1 MTVKESVCHLTVAD
15 NGVGLPD
22 GFNMKV
28 AESLGFQLVSTL
40 VEQIDGVMEIGSG
53 EGTVMH
59 IIFRAA

>member
-1 MTVKESVCHLTVAD
+1 
-15 NGVGLPD
+15 
-22 GFNMKV
+22 MKV